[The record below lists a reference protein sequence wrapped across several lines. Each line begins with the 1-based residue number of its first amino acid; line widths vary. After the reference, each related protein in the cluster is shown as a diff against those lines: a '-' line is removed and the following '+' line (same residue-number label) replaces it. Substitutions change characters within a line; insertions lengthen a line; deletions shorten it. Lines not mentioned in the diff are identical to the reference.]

1 VAEEEQ
7 VEVAGQAKRLEE
19 VAALDV
25 KAPVEAVHSSRDLC
39 F

>member
-1 VAEEEQ
+1 VVEEDQAE
-7 VEVAGQAKRLEE
+7 VEGQAKRLEE

-25 KAPVEAVHSSRDLC
+25 KAPVAAVHNSRDLC

>member
-1 VAEEEQ
+1 VVEEDQ
-7 VEVAGQAKRLEE
+7 AVVEGQAKRLEE